1 MSNITI
7 SNNMGKKIIPNREAQ
22 INWILNKL
30 QQGKKRIDFMD
41 DYLAKFGTS
50 TSMMDKNIKQ
60 AKDRIDSEKAMFA
73 KKLEQS
79 IDKRVDEIT
88 GKILSQTEIMITL
101 SKIISGE
108 VLYTKPMV
116 VDGQVVEV
124 PVAPDYQ
131 DRKNAAAEL
140 NKMRG
145 DYEAAKMK
153 VELDNQLIITKR
165 IITRDID
172 GA

>member
-1 MSNITI
+1 
-7 SNNMGKKIIPNREAQ
+7 MGKKIIPNREAQ

>member
-1 MSNITI
+1 MA
-7 SNNMGKKIIPNREAQ
+7 KKIIPNREAQ
-22 INWILNKL
+22 IKFILSKL
-30 QQGKKRIDFMD
+30 KEGKKRA
-41 DYLAKFGTS
+41 DYLDEYVHKFGTS
-50 TSMMDKNIKQ
+50 AAMMDKNIKI
-60 AKDRIDSEKAMFA
+60 AKARIDAEKAMFA
-73 KKLEQS
+73 QKLEKKIEQ
-79 IDKRVDEIT
+79 RVDEIA
-88 GKILSQTEIMITL
+88 GRILSQTEIMITL
-101 SKIISGE
+101 SKIIAGE

-153 VELDNQLIITKR
+153 VEMDNQLIITKK
-165 IITRDID
+165 IITRD

>member
-1 MSNITI
+1 MSR
-7 SNNMGKKIIPNREAQ
+7 KIIPNREAQ

-30 QQGKKRIDFMD
+30 QQGKKRIEFKDE
-41 DYLAKFGTS
+41 YIAKFGTS
-50 TSMMDKNIKQ
+50 APMMDKNIAH

-79 IDKRVDEIT
+79 IEKRVDEIT

>member
-1 MSNITI
+1 MA
-7 SNNMGKKIIPNREAQ
+7 KKIMPSREAQ
-22 INWILNKL
+22 IKFILSKL
-30 QQGKKRIDFMD
+30 KEGKKRA
-41 DYLAKFGTS
+41 DYLNEYLEKFGTS
-50 TSMMDKNIKQ
+50 AAMMDKNIVH
-60 AKDRIDSEKAMFA
+60 AKNRIDSEKAMFA

>member
-1 MSNITI
+1 MA
-7 SNNMGKKIIPNREAQ
+7 KKIIPNREAQ
-22 INWILNKL
+22 IKWILEKL
-30 QQGKKRIDFMD
+30 QQGKKRIEFKD
-41 DYLAKFGTS
+41 DYIAKFGTS
-50 TSMMDKNIKQ
+50 APMMDKNIKV
-60 AKDRIDSEKAMFA
+60 AKERIDAEKAMFA
-73 KKLEQS
+73 KKLEDK
-79 IDKRVDEIT
+79 IEKRVDEIA
-88 GKILSQTEIMITL
+88 GRILSQTEIMITL

-153 VELDNQLIITKR
+153 VEMDNQLIITKK
-165 IITRDID
+165 IITRD

>member
-1 MSNITI
+1 MP
-7 SNNMGKKIIPNREAQ
+7 KKIIPNREAQ
-22 INWILNKL
+22 IKFILDKL
-30 QQGKKRIDFMD
+30 KEGKKRSDFQE

-50 TSMMDKNIKQ
+50 IPMMDKNIKE
-60 AKDRIDSEKAMFA
+60 AKAQIDKEKALFA
-73 KKLEQS
+73 QKLEEKIEQKADQ
-79 IDKRVDEIT
+79 IAGR
-88 GKILSQTEIMITL
+88 ILSQAEIMITL
-101 SKIISGE
+101 SKIIAGE

-153 VELDNQLIITKR
+153 VEMDNQLIITKK
-165 IITRDID
+165 IIGRNES
-172 GA
+172 